1 MLQTVSASLWALAT
15 LLFYQIGCD
24 RLEGGSLRR
33 RQLDAWAALSGI
45 LALGLILSGGA
56 SVGDAAARQ
65 DRPAAPSDAPAATV
79 PARSTDAGHSGSGAP
94 AAAPAAHAPVAAV
107 GDTGPAAP
115 PEAVASSNLAGPA
128 PSGSETGSEPVDSD
142 GQPEAGADP
151 RAPEE
156 PAPHSVTAPTAPAGP
171 AGPPAA
177 PDPVQFIGVAPTRAA
192 LAPTPQPIS
201 PVIAPPVVQPIS
213 PTSAPEPT
221 VEAPPE
227 APQAP
232 TPVCGDPRAI
242 KVSLSFDEA
251 QAERRGQEQVVRFR
265 ARLRN
270 DSGFPIVAGS
280 MVAVAQDG
288 RSSADQFGMERLP
301 DVQIEALRGL
311 VLEGMVAISKQP
323 SPMSRSE
330 LCITFVAETCGLRGD
345 NPLTRRCF
353 NIGGF

>member
-24 RLEGGSLRR
+24 RLEDGSLRR

-45 LALGLILSGGA
+45 LALGLILTGGA
-56 SVGDAAARQ
+56 TVGDAATRQ
-65 DRPAAPSDAPAATV
+65 DRPALPSVAPATV
-79 PARSTDAGHSGSGAP
+79 PARSTAPGDSDSGAP
-94 AAAPAAHAPVAAV
+94 AAAPGTHALAAAPDLSLAASSPP
-107 GDTGPAAP
+107 DTRSAVPVEPGGAGPATGALPEAPAGQGPAAADSP
-115 PEAVASSNLAGPA
+115 EPEAPDPVGA
-128 PSGSETGSEPVDSD
+128 P
-142 GQPEAGADP
+142 
-151 RAPEE
+151 
-156 PAPHSVTAPTAPAGP
+156 APTAAPGAAG
-171 AGPPAA
+171 APAA
-177 PDPVQFIGVAPTRAA
+177 PDPVELIGVTPTRAA
-192 LAPTPQPIS
+192 QAPTPQPIS
-201 PVIAPPVVQPIS
+201 PVILPPVVQPIS
-213 PTSAPEPT
+213 PTSAPQPT

-227 APQAP
+227 APLAP

-242 KVSLSFDEA
+242 RVGLDFDEA
-251 QAERRGQEQVVRFR
+251 RAERQGQAQVVRFR

-270 DSGFPIVAGS
+270 DSDFPIVAGS
-280 MVAVAQDG
+280 MVAIAQDG

-301 DVQIEALRGL
+301 DVHIEALRSL
-311 VLEGMVAISKQP
+311 ALEGMVALSKQP